1 MPRGTA
7 AGFTHVRGPAAVP
20 RPPVCSSTRLFGCSS
35 ACLPVY
41 SAARLLV
48 FPLSPRTAEANAS
61 FYVPR
66 RLELNDVVAQ
76 TRLEVPELRNYR
88 TEPPSPNGLAAVE
101 GHSAS
106 TEWTP
111 DVGTCRNPLG
121 LLRPSSFP
129 NGTDRCRRPGLSALR
144 STIFQHKMA

>member
-1 MPRGTA
+1 MPKGTA
-7 AGFTHVRGPAAVP
+7 AGFTHVRGPAAVL

-41 SAARLLV
+41 SPARLLG
-48 FPLSPRTAEANAS
+48 FPLSPRTAESHYS

-66 RLELNDVVAQ
+66 RLELNDIVAQ
-76 TRLEVPELRNYR
+76 TRLDVPELRNCR
-88 TEPPSPNGLAAVE
+88 TEPPSPNGLAAVK

-111 DVGTCRNPLG
+111 DVVTGRNPLG

-129 NGTDRCRRPGLSALR
+129 NGTDAAADLA
-144 STIFQHKMA
+144 